1 MFKKIMLFVVCL
13 MFVCTFLSITGC
25 GDTKVINGI
34 EYDTYGLINK
44 SDKKN
49 SDIQYELITGNIVL
63 SIIFSESIVAPVY
76 FLGFSIYEPVGLKGD
91 SIIGQIK

>member
-34 EYDTYGLINK
+34 EYDTYGSINK

-49 SDIQYELITGNIVL
+49 SDI
-63 SIIFSESIVAPVY
+63 
-76 FLGFSIYEPVGLKGD
+76 
-91 SIIGQIK
+91 